1 MSNYLTTLLQL
12 LAIFTPLSLITVGG
26 GQSVVADIHRQVVEV
41 HGWMTDNQFLDL
53 FALSRI
59 TPGPGS
65 LLVTLIGWHVAG
77 LAGALVASFAIF
89 VPSSILVYGLA
100 RLWTRHQGSAWT
112 RAIEAGLL
120 PVAAGMILA
129 ASFTILRAAEGGWW
143 AWGVALAST
152 VLLMFTRMNPLVM
165 LAIGGGIFL
174 AFVH

>member
-1 MSNYLTTLLQL
+1 MNYGVLFQL
-12 LAIFTPLSLITVGG
+12 LAIFAPLSLLTVGG

-41 HGWMTDNQFLDL
+41 HGWMSDGQFLDL

-77 LAGALVASFAIF
+77 LAGALVASFATF
-89 VPSSILVYGLA
+89 VPSSLLVWGLA
-100 RLWTRHQGSAWT
+100 RIWARNQGSAWT
-112 RAIEAGLL
+112 RAIESGLL

-165 LAIGGGIFL
+165 LGIGGAVFL
-174 AFVH
+174 VAVH